1 MLPSV
6 RERQA
11 ALEKRFP
18 VWEPRRLDQM
28 LDAAVEE
35 FPDRP
40 YVITDERTWTYQ
52 EIQQWSI
59 RIAHGLVDSGVRP
72 GEHVAMVMANFPEFV
87 AVKYGIA
94 RAGATCV
101 PVNYLNR
108 RDELGYVLGQSDA
121 VTLITMD
128 RFRDL
133 DYLAALDELAPGW
146 EHEGGGERLPRLRT
160 VVVFSTTVD
169 GGRPGTHTLDEL
181 AATSDEWAPVA
192 GASASATADVLY
204 TSGTTGQPKGV
215 LLTHAMLLR
224 TAYSSAFSRAFQ
236 DGHRV
241 TFSLPMYHVFGYVE
255 GMLSVLFAGGA
266 IIPRLAFD
274 PEDTLR
280 AIARHRASDVLF
292 IPTMAMAVVDE
303 ADAAR
308 AKGDSYDISSL
319 TSMLCSGGV
328 APAGLWDRLDEMF
341 VAVEITT
348 GYGMSETTATAAL
361 TRPDDPPD
369 RRRTTHGRMRNAGV
383 AGDAALGGLLVD
395 YRVVDRKTRT
405 EVPTG
410 EVGELLARG
419 PGVTA
424 GYYRKPD
431 ETDAAFTDGAGWLRT
446 GDLARIDS
454 DRYVTLAGRVKETYR
469 CGGEQVMPR
478 EVEDVLAGHPKVAQ
492 AHVVPLSD
500 DRMGEVGVAWVVSR
514 DGAEPD
520 ADELR
525 SYCADRLARFKVP
538 KHILPIA
545 EADIPTTPTGRPRK
559 FLLAQ
564 RAAERLLE
572 DR

>member
-395 YRVVDRKTRT
+395 YRVVDPKTRT